1 VHRNRKNQQ
10 RSNLSFE
17 IAAVRFAASR
27 RCDLFFNL
35 SKAMFMRRLLTLV
48 FFLGV
53 HTCLSAQP
61 KDVFL
66 AARLGDRETIE
77 TALNHG
83 TAIDTATARGFTM
96 LMLAVYNKRTHLSYF
111 LIERGANIHLTD
123 FMGNTVLM
131 SAAFKGET
139 ELARHLIEKGANV
152 NARNSLGVT
161 ALMFAAMAGHKETVS
176 MLIQHGADV
185 NAIDQRGFTA
195 LALALHNGAKEIV
208 ELLSG
213 LSGIAR

>member
-1 VHRNRKNQQ
+1 
-10 RSNLSFE
+10 
-17 IAAVRFAASR
+17 VRLAASR
-27 RCDLFFNL
+27 RCDLLFNL
-35 SKAMFMRRLLTLV
+35 SKALHMKWLLMLT
-48 FFLGV
+48 FLIGASAD
-53 HTCLSAQP
+53 LPAQP

-83 TAIDTATARGFTM
+83 TSIDTATSRGFTM
-96 LMLAVYNKRTHLSYF
+96 LMLAVYNKRTDLSYF

-152 NARNSLGVT
+152 NARNSIGVT
-161 ALMFAAMAGHKETVS
+161 ALMFAAMAGRKETVS

-195 LALALHNGAKEIV
+195 LALALHKGAKEV
-208 ELLSG
+208 ADLLSG
-213 LSGIAR
+213 LTSMTR

>member
-1 VHRNRKNQQ
+1 
-10 RSNLSFE
+10 
-17 IAAVRFAASR
+17 VRRAASR
-27 RCDLFFNL
+27 RCDLLFNL
-35 SKAMFMRRLLTLV
+35 SKTLFMRRFLIFV
-48 FFLGV
+48 FCLSV
-53 HTCLSAQP
+53 HTYLSAQP
-61 KDVFL
+61 KDVFR
-66 AARLGDRETIE
+66 AARLGDQATIE

-83 TAIDTATARGFTM
+83 TSIDTATSRGFTM
-96 LMLAVYNKRTHLSYF
+96 LMLAVYNKRTDLSYF

-152 NARNSLGVT
+152 NARNSIGVT

-195 LALALHNGAKEIV
+195 LALALHKGAKEVV

-213 LSGIAR
+213 LTSMTR